1 MNIYA
6 KPGITMHIGRVGEH
20 LANTVIFDISN
31 WIAEYGSGV
40 PELVINQS
48 GESYPQ
54 KTTFENGIVRWE
66 VTNSNTAEP
75 VMGRCELFY
84 LRVIYTQLTEKPEDW
99 DINWT
104 QYTDLSG
111 NPLTDISAPNWIYSE
126 NDPTIPYAKKENQTI
141 KSEIFDF
148 IVTNSLDYEEGTEPP
163 EPFESWMEELFEVAA
178 EVKDAVTKIQDSKQ
192 YAEKAIEQANEAE
205 AWAVGT
211 VDGVPVDSTKEQYE
225 NNSKYWAS
233 QSKSDSDDAKIAKT
247 LAENARDAA
256 QAAQAISER
265 CATQTTSDAA
275 IAEAARI
282 AAEGAQTIAE
292 NAQIAAENA
301 RIAAENAQSDAE
313 LARDQSVEYGTKPAT
328 PIGGT
333 WWIWNAT
340 TKQYEDTKVKS
351 VLSIIKVYPSK
362 ADMIADLG
370 NRQEGDLVLIASGP
384 GNPDDSDLYVHSG
397 TNWTYLSNLSALEG
411 VGIDK
416 IERTQGTG
424 APGTT
429 DTYTITLTD
438 GRTYSFTVH
447 QGRDGIDGL
456 GDMNAADYDSD
467 GAILAAGGIA
477 KYVDKNS
484 SSALLKHW
492 TAADLGL

>member
-6 KPGITMHIGRVGEH
+6 KPGITLHIGRVGEH

-40 PELVINQS
+40 PELVINQN

-54 KTTFENGIVRWE
+54 KTTFENGVVRWE
-66 VTNSNTAEP
+66 VTNSNTTEP
-75 VMGRCELFY
+75 VMGKCELFY
-84 LRVIYTQLTEKPEDW
+84 LRVIYVQLTTKPEDW
-99 DINWT
+99 DTNWT

-111 NPLTDISAPNWIYSE
+111 NPLTDASAPSWSYSE

-163 EPFESWMEELFEVAA
+163 EPFESWMEDLFEVAA
-178 EVKDAVTKIQDSKQ
+178 EVKDAVLKIQDSKQ

-205 AWAVGT
+205 AWAAGT
-211 VDGVPVDSTKEQYE
+211 VDGIPVDATKEQYE
-225 NNSKYWAS
+225 NNSKYWAD

-247 LAENARDAA
+247 LAESARDDA
-256 QAAQAISER
+256 QAAQTTSEYW
-265 CATQTTSDAA
+265 ATQTASDAA
-275 IAEAARI
+275 AAEAARI
-282 AAEGAQTIAE
+282 AAESAQTLAE
-292 NAQIAAENA
+292 NAQTAAEA
-301 RIAAENAQSDAE
+301 AKIAAENAQSDAE

-340 TKQYEDTKVKS
+340 TKQYEDTGIKS
-351 VLSIIKVYPSK
+351 TLSIIKVYPSK

-370 NRQEGDLVLIASGP
+370 NRREGDLVLIVSGP
-384 GNPDDSDLYVHSG
+384 GNPDDSDLYVHAG
-397 TNWTYLSNLSALEG
+397 TGWVYLSNLSTLEG

-416 IERTQGTG
+416 IEHTQGTG

-429 DTYTITLTD
+429 DTHTITLTD

-447 QGRDGIDGL
+447 QGRDGIDGS
-456 GDMNAADYDSD
+456 GDMSAADYDSD

-484 SSALLKHW
+484 SSAILRHW
-492 TAADLGL
+492 TAADLGA